1 MNSTFLSI
9 LIINI
14 QFGKNYKIRYINLSR
29 LKLFDFRITVNW
41 AVNETR
47 KHLSAETLE
56 HIFAT
61 RVYIYDQ
68 IDWHLK
74 NEDNRPQFEIR
85 REKNTDQYG
94 IFKFGK
100 DLYSEISCKM
110 NIVNFPFDK
119 HQCNFMGTSNLYTAE
134 VNLSQ
139 YW

>member
-1 MNSTFLSI
+1 MAKNTKLGTQI
-9 LIINI
+9 Y
-14 QFGKNYKIRYINLSR
+14 QFYLR
-29 LKLFDFRITVNW
+29 LKLFGFRITVNW
-41 AVNETR
+41 TVNETR

-85 REKNTDQYG
+85 RENDTDQSG

-134 VNLSQ
+134 VNLGQ
-139 YW
+139 YWNYQIFIRF

>member
-1 MNSTFLSI
+1 M
-9 LIINI
+9 
-14 QFGKNYKIRYINLSR
+14 
-29 LKLFDFRITVNW
+29 KLFDFRITVNW
-41 AVNETR
+41 AENETR

-74 NEDNRPQFEIR
+74 NEENRPQFEIR
-85 REKNTDQYG
+85 RENNTDQCG

-134 VNLSQ
+134 VN
-139 YW
+139 

>member
-1 MNSTFLSI
+1 M
-9 LIINI
+9 
-14 QFGKNYKIRYINLSR
+14 
-29 LKLFDFRITVNW
+29 KLFDFRITVNW
-41 AVNETR
+41 AENETR

-61 RVYIYDQ
+61 RVFIYDQ

-74 NEDNRPQFEIR
+74 NEENRPQFEIR
-85 REKNTDQYG
+85 RENDTDQCG

-134 VNLSQ
+134 VNLGFIFFELYFFGFEKIEYIIS
-139 YW
+139 